1 MTSADANTQ
10 PWPRTQCIIQLSGTG
25 EECIHKYTR
34 NNSEILN
41 CKVSEHK
48 QLMHGKM
55 IKEAYPSTYSEVSGP
70 LNSPP
75 QLCTILGHLYLL
87 GERQNVSKL

>member
-1 MTSADANTQ
+1 MTPADTNTQ
-10 PWPRTQCIIQLSGTG
+10 PRPRTQCIQLSGIG
-25 EECIHKYTR
+25 ECIHKYTR
-34 NNSEILN
+34 DNSEILHCQVN
-41 CKVSEHK
+41 EHK

-87 GERQNVSKL
+87 REEKKNVSKL